1 MLNVGLTGNIA
12 SGKTAVASRLAVLGA
27 VVLDA
32 DTYAREAVTPGTHA
46 FSEVI
51 ARFGPRV
58 LSPSGLLDRAAL
70 GRVVFSDAAA
80 RKDLERIIHP
90 EVARR
95 REGATAAARG
105 RGATIV
111 IADVPLLFEAGLAG
125 EFDAIILVDA
135 DDSIRLD
142 RLVRERGMTEPDART
157 VMAAQG
163 DAAAK
168 RPLAT
173 YVVENNRSVDAL
185 QRRVDEVW
193 RDLQLRAGLRP

>member
-12 SGKTAVASRLAVLGA
+12 SGKSAVASRLTVLGA
-27 VVLDA
+27 IVLDA
-32 DTYAREAVTPGTHA
+32 DTYAREAVTPGTRA

-142 RLVRERGMTEPDART
+142 RLMRERGMTEPDARAF
-157 VMAAQG
+157 MAAQG

-173 YVVENNRSVDAL
+173 YVVENNGSVEAL